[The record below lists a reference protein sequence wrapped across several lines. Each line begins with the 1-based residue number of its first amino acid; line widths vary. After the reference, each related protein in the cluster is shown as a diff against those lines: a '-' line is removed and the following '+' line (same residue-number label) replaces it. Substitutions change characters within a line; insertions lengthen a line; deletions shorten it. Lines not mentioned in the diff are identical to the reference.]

1 MEDTAHI
8 TNFHVTLQERLA
20 RTWLSRYS
28 WLGMAY
34 ALVLTVFYTVMFV
47 VPFGTAIW
55 LSFHNWD
62 YILTPVFVGARNFAK
77 LVGDPGFWMAL
88 RVTVLF
94 SVVEITVAISL
105 ALLLALALSHL
116 RPVFQY
122 TLLAVYNLPVIMP
135 GVVSVLLWRW
145 LYRPHGGAINAF
157 LETFGLPSQPFLH
170 SGDQALWSITT
181 MVIWIFLGNSSI
193 VLLAAINEVPN
204 SLLEAAQLD
213 GANAWQRFRRVILP
227 LIQPALTYQVVTSII
242 GTVQLFEP
250 FQLMPGP
257 GHSTRTLSLY
267 TYQLGF
273 EVLNLGYGA
282 TVSIAMFI
290 LLLSATLFE
299 LQRRRGSW
307 EY

>member
-1 MEDTAHI
+1 M
-8 TNFHVTLQERLA
+8 
-20 RTWLSRYS
+20 
-28 WLGMAY
+28 
-34 ALVLTVFYTVMFV
+34 
-47 VPFGTAIW
+47 
-55 LSFHNWD
+55 
-62 YILTPVFVGARNFAK
+62 GARNFAK